1 MWTFFCYGA
10 VDQLEPRPELRSFKE
25 VQLCWREFESRL
37 RHKVVR
43 KMVEKNPIHTI
54 CSNSEIRARIA
65 NSNKYANIN
74 VALKFNANPFL
85 LQSSEIRTHV
95 CNTQSSS
102 VVSQPRRINLGWML
116 FTLVIVWRLV
126 CSTWLGRWL
135 CLPIIYSFR
144 FSNPVRLP
152 LVLSS
157 VISLITEVE
166 PVETDER

>member
-1 MWTFFCYGA
+1 MAA
-10 VDQLEPRPELRSFKE
+10 VDQLVPRPELRSFKE

-43 KMVEKNPIHTI
+43 KMVEKILSAP
-54 CSNSEIRARIA
+54 SVGWNSEIRARTT

-74 VALKFNANPFL
+74 VALKFNANPLL

-102 VVSQPRRINLGWML
+102 VVSKPRRINPGWLL
-116 FTLVIVWRLV
+116 FTLEIVWKLV

-144 FSNPVRLP
+144 FSNPARLP

-157 VISLITEVE
+157 VISMITEVE
-166 PVETDER
+166 PVQTDER